1 MEWEGEGEVSW
12 SGHQR
17 LRVEVSSP
25 EVVQFGIRKS
35 VLADGQ
41 RSLEFKITTSEPE
54 FKVILDLCMWHNLC
68 RKPEI

>member
-25 EVVQFGIRKS
+25 EMVQFGIRKS

-41 RSLEFKITTSEPE
+41 PS
-54 FKVILDLCMWHNLC
+54 
-68 RKPEI
+68 

>member
-25 EVVQFGIRKS
+25 EVMSIGS
-35 VLADGQ
+35 G
-41 RSLEFKITTSEPE
+41 
-54 FKVILDLCMWHNLC
+54 
-68 RKPEI
+68 